1 MATKAQAFRA
11 AVERSSQHPKPAG
24 AWRINPRGSADHR
37 MPERALSIHETIEAS
52 SPPAHHAIG
61 GAHARGNTVRA
72 RRG

>member
-37 MPERALSIHETIEAS
+37 MPERALAIRETIEAS
-52 SPPAHHAIG
+52 SPPARHDIDS
-61 GAHARGNTVRA
+61 AHARGSAVRA